1 MNGPVKSPVHSEN
14 YPSSFYTATARELAE
29 LPRLQGA
36 LEVDVCVV
44 GGGFSGVNTALEL
57 AERGF
62 SVALLEAKRV
72 GWGASGRNGGELI
85 RGIGHGI
92 EQFAGEIGQ
101 QGIDAISRM
110 GIEAVEIVRE
120 RVARYDI
127 DCDLRLGYCDLAL
140 KPRHMRELEEDLE
153 FLTKLGYRHEV
164 RLLQRDQMEEVIGSE
179 RYIGGMVD
187 MGSGHL
193 HPLNLVL
200 GEARAAREAGVQIF
214 EYSPAEKIVKG
225 ERPRVITPQG
235 EVSCRYLVLCG
246 NAYIGHKL
254 EPYIGGKVLPAGSYL
269 VATEPLSEAQ
279 WREIIPQDMAFADLS
294 VALDYYHLS
303 ADRRLLFGGLCNYS
317 GRDPSDISAA
327 LRPKLERVFPQL
339 KGVRI
344 DYEWGGMIGIGANRL
359 PQIGRLPDAP
369 NILYAQAYAGHGVN
383 ATHMAARVIAELL
396 SGQAQRF
403 DIFDRV
409 KHLTFPGGPALR
421 SPLLALGML
430 YYRAKDLL

>member
-1 MNGPVKSPVHSEN
+1 MKSPVHSET
-14 YPSSFYTATARELAE
+14 YPQSFYTATARELAPQ
-29 LPRLQGA
+29 PRLQGR
-36 LEVDVCVV
+36 LDVDVCVV

-62 SVALLEAKRV
+62 SVALLEARRV

-85 RGIGHGI
+85 RGIGHGLD
-92 EQFAGEIGQ
+92 QFAGEIGAE
-101 QGIDAISRM
+101 GVEAISRM

-120 RVARYDI
+120 RVARYNI

-140 KPRHMRELEEDLE
+140 KPRHMHELEQELE
-153 FLTKLGYRHEV
+153 QLSRLGYQPEV
-164 RLLQRDQMEEVIGSE
+164 RLLQREQLPEVIGSE
-179 RYIGGMVD
+179 RYIGAMVD

-200 GEARAAREAGVQIF
+200 GEARAAREAGVQMF
-214 EYSPAEKIVKG
+214 EYSPAQQIVKG
-225 ERPRVITPQG
+225 DKPKVITPEG
-235 EVSCRYLVLCG
+235 EVNCRYLVLCG

-254 EPYIGGKVLPAGSYL
+254 EPHIGGKVLPAGSYL
-269 VATEPLSEAQ
+269 VATEPLSEALWQ
-279 WREIIPQDMAFADLS
+279 QIIPQDMAFADLS

-317 GRDPSDISAA
+317 GRDPQDISAA

-369 NILYAQAYAGHGVN
+369 NILFAQAYAGHGVN

-396 SGQAQRF
+396 SGQAGRF
-403 DIFDRV
+403 DVFSRV
-409 KHLTFPGGPALR
+409 KHMTFPGGPALR